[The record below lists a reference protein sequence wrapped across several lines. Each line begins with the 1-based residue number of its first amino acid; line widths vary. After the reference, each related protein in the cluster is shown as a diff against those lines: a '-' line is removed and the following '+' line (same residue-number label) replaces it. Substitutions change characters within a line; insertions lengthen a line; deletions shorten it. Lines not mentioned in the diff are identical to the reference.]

1 MPNTRRNYEQQVA
14 RWQKEGRGNGTGSS
28 YKPWLTI
35 RDVSSKGRSHR
46 VFGSVA
52 KRIHH
57 LLSDLE
63 LAVLLILDWD
73 SHTEDVREQF
83 PLRLDETLS
92 LAEAAGVKHPAQGK
106 EPVYMTTDFL
116 VDTSKDGMTQ
126 FALQAKYA
134 KALDDARTVEK
145 LEIERRYWQSKGVP
159 WFIVTEREVPRAAF
173 NNIDWL
179 YAHMDDPGFPD
190 STTGTLDHYLHH
202 FSLNPDQSIIEIAK
216 TLDRAYEMKPGESLG
231 EIRSLMAQ
239 RQLSFDIKTPYQQLT
254 GQDLLATKGPAF
266 LELAHVSEE

>member
-1 MPNTRRNYEQQVA
+1 MPNNKKSYQQQVA

-28 YKPWLTI
+28 YKPWLTV

-46 VFGSVA
+46 AFGRVA

-73 SHTEDVREQF
+73 SRTEDIREQF
-83 PLRLDETLS
+83 PLRIEETQA
-92 LAEAAGVKHPAQGK
+92 LAEGAGIKHPAKGK
-106 EPVYMTTDFL
+106 EPAYMTTDFL
-116 VDTSKDGMTQ
+116 VDTSKAGMTQ

-134 KALDDARTVEK
+134 TDLDDRRTVEK
-145 LEIERRYWQSKGVP
+145 LEIERLYWQSKGVP
-159 WFIVTEREVPRAAF
+159 WFIVTEREIPIAVF
-173 NNIDWL
+173 KNIDWL
-179 YAHMDDPGFPD
+179 YQYMDDQELTE
-190 STTGTLDHYLHH
+190 STAETLEHYLHH

-216 TLDRAYEMKPGESLG
+216 TLDRAYGMKPGESLG
-231 EIRSLMAQ
+231 QIRRLMAQ
-239 RQLSFDIKTPYQQLT
+239 RQLSFDIKKPYQQLT
-254 GQDLLATKGPAF
+254 GQELLATDRPVF